1 MYYTTKSRNKDYT
14 RRVRREAN
22 KHSVSPKRKKMLK
35 KNRSKKLR
43 RASKDSVVF
52 KTPPPPQRKR
62 VCPPAPKK
70 KSNLAMD
77 IYNIGRAAADF
88 ANRTLADVAKS
99 RFEARVAANA
109 EKKSREDFLRWAR
122 NLPFHS
128 ALKHRLA
135 TDIQMAWRRMKT
147 QSRVQTNKKAMDAL
161 LHNRSCLNMYM
172 RSTLTMTQFLN
183 NDYSILVNCSK
194 LFPQV
199 EFLYIRLI
207 ELHNLNK
214 NFEPRN
220 ELLKEEWLHIAAT
233 INRASQLLVSVI
245 DRLIELEGIKSS
257 EHKLLQKAIKNF
269 PNGLSYSDVKDI
281 IKQESW
287 TNSRDVEE
295 AAWNNIGC

>member
-70 KSNLAMD
+70 KSRTNSNDFGIRD
-77 IYNIGRAAADF
+77 IIRGGMQMA
-88 ANRTLADVAKS
+88 THIL
-99 RFEARVAANA
+99 EANA
-109 EKKSREDFLRWAR
+109 PAPKKKSRADSIDFLKWAR

-207 ELHNLNK
+207 ELNNLNK

-269 PNGLSYSDVKDI
+269 PNGISYSDVKDI

-287 TNSRDVEE
+287 TSSRDVEE

>member
-43 RASKDSVVF
+43 RASKDSVMF

-70 KSNLAMD
+70 KS
-77 IYNIGRAAADF
+77 
-88 ANRTLADVAKS
+88 RTNS
-99 RFEARVAANA
+99 I
-109 EKKSREDFLRWAR
+109 DFLKWAR
-122 NLPFHS
+122 NLPFNS

-199 EFLYIRLI
+199 EFLYIRLV

-233 INRASQLLVSVI
+233 INRASQLLVKVI

-269 PNGLSYSDVKDI
+269 PNGFSYSEVKDM
-281 IKQESW
+281 IKQEYW
-287 TNSRDVEE
+287 TSSRDVEE

>member
-52 KTPPPPQRKR
+52 KTPHPPQRKR

-70 KSNLAMD
+70 KS
-77 IYNIGRAAADF
+77 
-88 ANRTLADVAKS
+88 
-99 RFEARVAANA
+99 RFEMRVAANA
-109 EKKSREDFLRWAR
+109 ERKSREDFFRWAR

-147 QSRVQTNKKAMDAL
+147 QSRVQTNKKSMDAL

-233 INRASQLLVSVI
+233 INRASQLLVKVI

-269 PNGLSYSDVKDI
+269 PNGFSYSDVKDI

-287 TNSRDVEE
+287 TSSRDVEE